1 MNIKDLV
8 PAGQCAANMG
18 VKAVLYGEP
27 GIGKTPLINT
37 APNPCLL
44 AIEPGML
51 SMRGSSVMTYKAY
64 EHPKGTHVGIDE
76 FFEWWF
82 KSNEAKKFDTLGIDS
97 GSEMAEAY
105 LRHFQAKLS
114 HGKQCYGEMSLATM
128 KHFTMLYYQQYKHIV
143 IITKQ
148 FEDVATGRK
157 KPSFPG
163 NDLNIKVPHF
173 FDAIL
178 HYATVAPGTIP
189 GVLEEVK
196 AIRSKGT
203 SQIMARDRSGQLNE
217 FEQPNL
223 QQIFNKCMAA

>member
-8 PAGQCAANMG
+8 PAYQCAANMG

-37 APNPCLL
+37 APNPVLL

-51 SMRGSSVMTYKAY
+51 SMRGSSVLTYKAY
-64 EHPKGTHVGIDE
+64 EHREGTHKGVDE

-82 KSNEAKKFDTLGIDS
+82 KSNEPKKFDTLGIDS

-105 LRHFQAKLS
+105 LRFFLPKHA
-114 HGKQCYGEMSLATM
+114 HGMKAYGEMSLAVM
-128 KHFTMLYYQQYKHIV
+128 KHFTPLYYQQCKHIV

-148 FEDVATGRK
+148 FEDVASGRK

-173 FDAIL
+173 FDEIL
-178 HYATVAPGTIP
+178 HYAKVAPGTIP

-196 AIRSKGT
+196 AIRTYGT
-203 SQIMARDRSGQLNE
+203 AQIMARDRSGQLNE
-217 FEQPNL
+217 FEQPDL
-223 QQIFNKCMAA
+223 TQIFKKCMAA